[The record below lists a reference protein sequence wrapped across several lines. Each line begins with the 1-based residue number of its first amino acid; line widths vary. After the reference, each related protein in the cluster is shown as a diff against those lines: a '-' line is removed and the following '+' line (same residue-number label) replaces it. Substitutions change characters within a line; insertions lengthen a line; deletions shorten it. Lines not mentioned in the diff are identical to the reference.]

1 MTSLTSAAEGAS
13 DLRPGSCGGNL
24 YWFHTASS
32 PKERASPAI
41 KLDPLWFANRTLQ
54 SRLIA
59 CSSFFSVQFVKYI
72 SVPNHGALLGIGLSP
87 FGTSNHLRDYAYKI
101 IGDPY
106 AAALKQDART
116 SNGIGRCAGPCHCIF
131 WSGCCGCWLYHQIKW
146 PAPAPRRPAKA

>member
-72 SVPNHGALLGIGLSP
+72 SVPNHGRCLGSAYRHSEQAIISGIMPTRLSETLMPRPSNKMRELRTALAVALGLAIAS
-87 FGTSNHLRDYAYKI
+87 FG
-101 IGDPY
+101 
-106 AAALKQDART
+106 AAVVA
-116 SNGIGRCAGPCHCIF
+116 AGYIT
-131 WSGCCGCWLYHQIKW
+131 K
-146 PAPAPRRPAKA
+146 